1 MNKFEQMARIFGY
14 VAMCAT
20 LAVPA
25 CGGNSAPAPVP
36 APAPPPPPPPPPP
49 PQGITK
55 IVINATASQPATFGG
70 TSFGTVGTYD
80 RVVGTAFGQI
90 DPNDPK
96 NQVITDITLA
106 QKDPTTGYVN
116 YSFDFYILK
125 PTNLASGAHKVFFE
139 PPNRGGKQFGTFNA
153 SGGGNTPGASAADA
167 TVAGAAYPAFLM
179 NRGYTLVWS
188 GWDAEPMGAATG
200 TIRANLPLA
209 VNPDG
214 SAINGQSYEYSV
226 ADNATTNCQVIYYA
240 PAANANGVLTKRARM
255 LDTPIVVPKSEWS
268 FGASGACGLTAANSS
283 GAGSIN
289 LNGANFQQ
297 SWIYELTY
305 VATNPVVTS
314 VGMAAMRD
322 FGTFLRSA
330 TKDTLGTANPLAG
343 DVKSMATW
351 SLSQPGRLMND
362 FVWLGFNQGLDGKAV
377 FDGVFNWISAGNG
390 LGINYRFAQVGRTE
404 RNRQHHIAQL
414 EGVFPFSYT
423 TSTDPLTGK
432 TDGRSV
438 RCTASNTCPK
448 IMNVY
453 SGNELWV
460 KAGSSLT
467 INPATGTDLAEVPH
481 VRNYYLAS
489 TQHGNAAS
497 TAAAPTTCGQFGS
510 NVEPNPVMRALWV
523 ALDNWISAGTAPPA
537 SANPTIAAGTAIAVP
552 LTGPNQD
559 LGIGVVPQAAIGYPN
574 MPANLN
580 MYSGLVTVRN
590 HWNFGP
596 RVNQGIVDVVPG
608 FPTGKYYQNYVPK
621 VDANGNDIGGI
632 RTVDVVAP
640 RGTSSGWGLRSAA
653 FGGGTGTDGCEAT
666 GQFVPFALDDA
677 SKLVG
682 DARPSL
688 KALYADKAAFVAA
701 RTTAANALAAQGL
714 LLPNDLTTLITQAGA
729 PFSVVANP
737 NFAGAYVY
745 TY

>member
-377 FDGVFNWISAGNG
+377 FDGVFN
-390 LGINYRFAQVGRTE
+390 
-404 RNRQHHIAQL
+404 
-414 EGVFPFSYT
+414 
-423 TSTDPLTGK
+423 
-432 TDGRSV
+432 
-438 RCTASNTCPK
+438 
-448 IMNVY
+448 
-453 SGNELWV
+453 
-460 KAGSSLT
+460 
-467 INPATGTDLAEVPH
+467 
-481 VRNYYLAS
+481 
-489 TQHGNAAS
+489 
-497 TAAAPTTCGQFGS
+497 
-510 NVEPNPVMRALWV
+510 
-523 ALDNWISAGTAPPA
+523 
-537 SANPTIAAGTAIAVP
+537 
-552 LTGPNQD
+552 
-559 LGIGVVPQAAIGYPN
+559 
-574 MPANLN
+574 
-580 MYSGLVTVRN
+580 
-590 HWNFGP
+590 
-596 RVNQGIVDVVPG
+596 
-608 FPTGKYYQNYVPK
+608 
-621 VDANGNDIGGI
+621 
-632 RTVDVVAP
+632 
-640 RGTSSGWGLRSAA
+640 
-653 FGGGTGTDGCEAT
+653 
-666 GQFVPFALDDA
+666 
-677 SKLVG
+677 
-682 DARPSL
+682 
-688 KALYADKAAFVAA
+688 
-701 RTTAANALAAQGL
+701 
-714 LLPNDLTTLITQAGA
+714 
-729 PFSVVANP
+729 
-737 NFAGAYVY
+737 
-745 TY
+745 